1 MKSLS
6 IKSIVSIANI
16 ILYTALLLVFL
27 VLGINKINLDPVTTY
42 KICYV
47 LVGFGIVLFV
57 IYHVVRIHELKKTT
71 FQLTKKHLVYMQI
84 FYIGQYI
91 IFGITLLYLILA
103 NTNVLNQTG
112 INIFWYVWFPIVFV
126 LSIAISILESIVRV
140 EEKIFLVKKAWKDSA
155 DWEEAQLKAKNDS
168 PFTSVKSKN
177 PNANP
182 FLDDSENKTKE

>member
-27 VLGINKINLDPVTTY
+27 VLGINKISLDPATTY

-57 IYHVVRIHELKKTT
+57 IYHVVRIHELNKTT

-91 IFGITLLYLILA
+91 IFGITLFYLILA
-103 NTNVLNQTG
+103 NTNILNQTG
-112 INIFWYVWFPIVFV
+112 ILIFWYVWFPIVFV

-155 DWEEAQLKAKNDS
+155 DWEETQLKTKNDS
-168 PFTSVKSKN
+168 PFTSVKSKS

-182 FLDDSENKTKE
+182 FLDDTESKIKE